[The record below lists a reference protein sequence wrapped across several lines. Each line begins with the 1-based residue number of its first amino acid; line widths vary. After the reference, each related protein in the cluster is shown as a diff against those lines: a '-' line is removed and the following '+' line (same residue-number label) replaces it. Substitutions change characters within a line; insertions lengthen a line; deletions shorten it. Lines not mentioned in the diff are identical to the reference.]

1 LKFQQRLTNL
11 QKGVVAVAGNAD
23 IAAIV
28 LAAGESRRMGEV
40 NKLHLPI
47 RGVPLLQRSLETL
60 LSSNLG
66 EILVV
71 LGHQHADTQALLEG
85 LPVRCVINNDY
96 QAGQMTSVHSGLVGL
111 REDCEGVI
119 VALGDQ
125 PALTVNDI
133 NQLIA
138 AFFARDGGDVVVPEF
153 EGKRGNPIIISHRC
167 RQEIVAGKY
176 NFGCRRFIENNP
188 QLVRTVQMPG
198 PSVTID
204 LDTPVD
210 YRSFCDSALHPEIS
224 H

>member
-1 LKFQQRLTNL
+1 M
-11 QKGVVAVAGNAD
+11 AGNAD

-47 RGVPLLQRSLETL
+47 RGVPLLKRSIETL
-60 LSSNLG
+60 LSANLG

-71 LGHQHADTQALLEG
+71 LGHQHADTRALLEG
-85 LPVRCVINNDY
+85 LPVRCVINEDY
-96 QAGQMTSVHSGLVGL
+96 ESGQMTSVHCGLGAL
-111 REDCEGVI
+111 HEDCKGVI

-138 AFFARDGGDVVVPEF
+138 AFFTRDGGDVVVPEF
-153 EGKRGNPIIISHRC
+153 EGKRGNPIIISNRC
-167 RQEIVAGKY
+167 REEIVSGKY

-204 LDTPVD
+204 LDTLLE
-210 YRSFCDSALHPEIS
+210 YRSFCDSARQTDAVKLQQAH
-224 H
+224 